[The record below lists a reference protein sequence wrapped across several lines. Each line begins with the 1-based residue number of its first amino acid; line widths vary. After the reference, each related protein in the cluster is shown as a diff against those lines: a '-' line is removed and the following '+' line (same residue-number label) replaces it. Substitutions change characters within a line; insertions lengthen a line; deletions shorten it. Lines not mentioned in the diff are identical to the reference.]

1 MFWLKK
7 KILTC
12 QLSSTSPHFT
22 TVLLSIADRSSA
34 IFCKRSHLVDGC
46 ILTWLACITFVVF
59 QVVFHKFYFFSKDI
73 ARTTPLKQWGFQKC
87 LPFSLTALRGKHCRH
102 PIAVT
107 GVVDTFEQDVLLF
120 MTLQGNLYFEFKCFK
135 NWGYQFF

>member
-1 MFWLKK
+1 MKIGFSFNCMK
-7 KILTC
+7 KILG
-12 QLSSTSPHFT
+12 STKQGSN
-22 TVLLSIADRSSA
+22 V
-34 IFCKRSHLVDGC
+34 C
-46 ILTWLACITFVVF
+46 
-59 QVVFHKFYFFSKDI
+59 
-73 ARTTPLKQWGFQKC
+73 TTPLRQWGFQKC

-135 NWGYQFF
+135 N